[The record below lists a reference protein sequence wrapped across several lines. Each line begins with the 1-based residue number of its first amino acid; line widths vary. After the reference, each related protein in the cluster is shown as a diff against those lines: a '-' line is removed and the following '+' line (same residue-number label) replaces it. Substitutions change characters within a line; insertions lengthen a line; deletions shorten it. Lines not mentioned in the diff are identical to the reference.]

1 MRENSILIHLI
12 FIYFNCLPDDV
23 LCKFAI
29 WACDTENENENVFI
43 LMNFTENVP
52 WNQTFPCLFIVISSS
67 FVYKEVMHTQKFKN

>member
-29 WACDTENENENVFI
+29 WACDTENENVFI
-43 LMNFTENVP
+43 LMNIYWKCTMKSNFSMFIHC
-52 WNQTFPCLFIVISSS
+52 NQFQFCV
-67 FVYKEVMHTQKFKN
+67 